1 MDWCNKAIEG
11 APNSADFRDSR
22 ALMHALLGENKAAIN
37 DLEYALPFIKKYGSL
52 TEKNIALRQELLQ
65 ALKSNNHEKTNQ
77 QVKAILEMKK
87 PYKAPNSNVFAYS
100 KNHLDKLGK
109 DKYIIDVFGQ
119 PAPNSD
125 GIYGWTELN
134 YPSGKTKEIIYRD
147 ENWQPTHTNAD
158 NLIAIKKYEYD
169 ESGNET
175 SQAYFDKEGLPTADS
190 NGVFSYLAEYENNF
204 QISSK
209 TFDAKGDLMED
220 EHGIAITKYFPY
232 KENKTK
238 KFEYYDSNGNIIEND
253 RSQWVRT
260 YNKEDLEI
268 EGRGFDKFNNL
279 HNSSS
284 TGRAIVRKEY
294 DENGKIILEKSY
306 GQNNQKINRKDHGW
320 YMKKWIRSYSGKV
333 LETKCFDTVLEE
345 VEC

>member
-1 MDWCNKAIEG
+1 
-11 APNSADFRDSR
+11 
-22 ALMHALLGENKAAIN
+22 
-37 DLEYALPFIKKYGSL
+37 
-52 TEKNIALRQELLQ
+52 
-65 ALKSNNHEKTNQ
+65 
-77 QVKAILEMKK
+77 
-87 PYKAPNSNVFAYS
+87 
-100 KNHLDKLGK
+100 
-109 DKYIIDVFGQ
+109 
-119 PAPNSD
+119 
-125 GIYGWTELN
+125 LN

-204 QISSK
+204 KISSK
-209 TFDAKGDLMED
+209 IFDAKGDLMED
-220 EHGIAITKYFPY
+220 K
-232 KENKTK
+232 
-238 KFEYYDSNGNIIEND
+238 
-253 RSQWVRT
+253 
-260 YNKEDLEI
+260 
-268 EGRGFDKFNNL
+268 GRGFDKFNNL
-279 HNSSS
+279 HNSST

-320 YMKKWIRSYSGKV
+320 YMKKWIRSYSGKI